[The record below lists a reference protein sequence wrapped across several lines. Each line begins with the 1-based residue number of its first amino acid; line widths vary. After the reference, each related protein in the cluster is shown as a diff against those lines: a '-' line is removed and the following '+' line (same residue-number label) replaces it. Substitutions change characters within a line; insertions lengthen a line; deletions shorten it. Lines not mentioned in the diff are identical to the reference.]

1 MSQQK
6 RIKLRK
12 DRVIL
17 LSLLIL
23 FIIFGLCVT
32 ISKLNK
38 SNINYQIDHSVLNNN
53 SIDITISAVG
63 DIMVHDDQLKAQYD

>member
-6 RIKLRK
+6 RKKLRK

-23 FIIFGLCVT
+23 FIIFALCVT

-38 SNINYQIDHSVLNNN
+38 SNINYQVDHSILNNNN

-63 DIMVHDDQLKAQYD
+63 DIMVHDDQ